1 MVFKNVLRNRRR
13 SLLTA
18 TSVAV
23 SILLLVV
30 FLAVYRFLHEPPA
43 SRSDRSHLVLLVMA
57 RTSLIRPMPVSYR
70 ARIERLPGVRAVT
83 QVFWFDARYK
93 NEDTVIAS
101 LGLDP
106 EQVFTFFPNWGLPA
120 DQRDQFLREKTA
132 ALASRTLAKRYGWK
146 LGDHIYISSPSY
158 FGVGVDLVL
167 RGIYEAQ
174 EEQSYLVFHWDYL
187 NEALR
192 SPNVAG
198 QFWVLAERAEE
209 TPELMKLIDEQFRNE
224 SVQTLTQTVK
234 QVTLNFLSWFGN
246 VKLILAGISGAVAF
260 AVVLIVANSMAM
272 SIRERTSELAVFRAL
287 GFRNTQILGLL
298 TAESLIISLAGG
310 VVGCLGAWRICRVLA
325 GRTVGGGLLV
335 NLEIGAPGIAFALA
349 AAIAVALLSTLVPA
363 LRASRLNIADA
374 LRYVG

>member
-1 MVFKNVLRNRRR
+1 MRGAAN
-13 SLLTA
+13 LL
-18 TSVAV
+18 
-23 SILLLVV
+23 
-30 FLAVYRFLHEPPA
+30 PPA

-106 EQVFTFFPNWGLPA
+106 ERVFTFFPNWGLPA

-167 RGIYEAQ
+167 RGIYEAP

-310 VVGCLGAWRICRVLA
+310 VVGCLGAWRICRLLA

-349 AAIAVALLSTLVPA
+349 AAVVIALLSTLVPA